1 MLRSDE
7 LHNNIVAII
16 VDGLEG
22 ESYRLCLRGF
32 DLMDRRIVFIGHA
45 NDEYT
50 KALSV
55 AEKELARLNA
65 EAEAIA
71 QRRAQLQQTISTLK
85 TLTNGSEQ
93 EERTLTDAIRII
105 VKAADGY
112 ISAAEVLKSAYSMG
126 AKLSGKNPKAS
137 IVTILG
143 RLVRDGELERERG
156 TIKVRFRS
164 KYRAAL

>member
-1 MLRSDE
+1 MRTKRRFNITILLR
-7 LHNNIVAII
+7 LVLKYRQGRAIV
-16 VDGLEG
+16 L
-22 ESYRLCLRGF
+22 LRGF
-32 DLMDRRIVFIGHA
+32 DLMGS
-45 NDEYT
+45 EYT

-65 EAEAIA
+65 ESEAIA

-112 ISAAEVLKSAYSMG
+112 ISAASVLKSAYSMG
-126 AKLSGKNPKAS
+126 AKFSGKNPRAS
-137 IVTILG
+137 VVTILC

-164 KYRAAL
+164 KPLAAL

>member
-1 MLRSDE
+1 MLT
-7 LHNNIVAII
+7 LCFGNAIVL
-16 VDGLEG
+16 VK
-22 ESYRLCLRGF
+22 RF
-32 DLMDRRIVFIGHA
+32 NLMGS
-45 NDEYT
+45 DEYT

-65 EAEAIA
+65 EADGIA
-71 QRRAQLQQTISTLK
+71 QRRAQLQQTISTLR

-112 ISAAEVLKSAYSMG
+112 ISAASVLKAAHSMG
-126 AKLSGKNPKAS
+126 AKFSGKNPKAS
-137 IVTILG
+137 IITILG

-164 KYRAAL
+164 RQLGPHAPD

>member
-1 MLRSDE
+1 MR
-7 LHNNIVAII
+7 
-16 VDGLEG
+16 
-22 ESYRLCLRGF
+22 
-32 DLMDRRIVFIGHA
+32 

-50 KALSV
+50 KALSA

-65 EAEAIA
+65 EAEGIA

-85 TLTNGSEQ
+85 TLTNGSDQ

-112 ISAAEVLKSAYSMG
+112 ISAANVLKAAYSMG
-126 AKLSGKNPKAS
+126 AKFSGKNPKAS
-137 IVTILG
+137 IITILG
-143 RLVRDGELERERG
+143 RLVKDGELERERG

-164 KYRAAL
+164 KSHAAL

>member
-1 MLRSDE
+1 MGS
-7 LHNNIVAII
+7 
-16 VDGLEG
+16 
-22 ESYRLCLRGF
+22 
-32 DLMDRRIVFIGHA
+32 
-45 NDEYT
+45 EYT

-93 EERTLTDAIRII
+93 EQRTLTDAIRII

-112 ISAAEVLKSAYSMG
+112 ISAASVLKSAYSMG
-126 AKLSGKNPKAS
+126 AKFSGKNPKAS
-137 IVTILG
+137 VITILG
-143 RLVRDGELERERG
+143 RLV
-156 TIKVRFRS
+156 
-164 KYRAAL
+164 